1 MRTHKLLV
9 SVTAD
14 SKFAYVECGCGHI
27 TIKREGNRIVLVAGP
42 GCQFAVSGDPDTI
55 TVSVSSKEVEKPPS
69 NLIDFISVHES
80 APGPERSRGA
90 FAFVSGVGGLAAAP
104 VGEGRGS

>member
-14 SKFAYVECGCGHI
+14 SKFAYVECGCGHV
-27 TIKREGNRIVLVAGP
+27 TIRREGNRIVLVAGP

-55 TVSVSSKEVEKPPS
+55 TVSVSSTEVDKPPS
-69 NLIDFISVHES
+69 NLIDFIAVHES
-80 APGPERSRGA
+80 A
-90 FAFVSGVGGLAAAP
+90 SG
-104 VGEGRGS
+104 RCC

>member
-14 SKFAYVECGCGHI
+14 SEFAYVECGCGHI

-42 GCQFAVSGDPDTI
+42 DCQLAVTGDLDTV
-55 TVSVSSKEVEKPPS
+55 TVAVSSKEVEK
-69 NLIDFISVHES
+69 H
-80 APGPERSRGA
+80 
-90 FAFVSGVGGLAAAP
+90 
-104 VGEGRGS
+104 

>member
-14 SKFAYVECGCGHI
+14 SEFAYVECGCGHV

-42 GCQFAVSGDPDTI
+42 GCQFAVSGDLDRV
-55 TVSVSSKEVEKPPS
+55 TVSVSSKEVEKPSCLMVYP
-69 NLIDFISVHES
+69 I
-80 APGPERSRGA
+80 PG
-90 FAFVSGVGGLAAAP
+90 
-104 VGEGRGS
+104 